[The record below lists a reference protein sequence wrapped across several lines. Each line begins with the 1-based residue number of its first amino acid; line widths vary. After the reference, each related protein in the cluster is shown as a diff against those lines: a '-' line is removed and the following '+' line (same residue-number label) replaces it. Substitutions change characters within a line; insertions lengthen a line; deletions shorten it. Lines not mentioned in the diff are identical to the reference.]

1 MKMTRCITRNPKDER
16 VERWREEMGD
26 KTTWIMQTEKLAPRY
41 NNSWMIWRSLY
52 RLRTKV
58 GRCKAN
64 LKKWGYLE
72 DPLAIC
78 ECGEEQTMDHLLL
91 CCECPIT
98 CSEKDLVVANQKAI
112 DMAKYWSNSRYKTN
126 FDSGNSKYQRSY
138 Q

>member
-72 DPLAIC
+72 DPLSAARNKQWITYC
-78 ECGEEQTMDHLLL
+78 YAVSAQLPAVKRTLWWQTRR
-91 CCECPIT
+91 
-98 CSEKDLVVANQKAI
+98 Q
-112 DMAKYWSNSRYKTN
+112 
-126 FDSGNSKYQRSY
+126 
-138 Q
+138 